1 MNQIKQTKQNK
12 QKAFDYCMYMM
23 LSSYF
28 AKATCTTRIHESQL
42 YLYYQEE
49 KTDDQVK
56 MEQQCIRLAEEDIL
70 SRIPGWMLREEVK
83 ICLVGRQGSG
93 YTTMKIWCD
102 KYVICIRTKYHKTNP
117 EVLMEVWKKR
127 AR

>member
-1 MNQIKQTKQNK
+1 
-12 QKAFDYCMYMM
+12 MYMM

-83 ICLVGRQGSG
+83 ICLVGRQGLG
-93 YTTMKIWCD
+93 YTTMQIWCD

-117 EVLMEVWKKR
+117 EVFMEVWKKR

>member
-93 YTTMKIWCD
+93 YTTMQIWCD